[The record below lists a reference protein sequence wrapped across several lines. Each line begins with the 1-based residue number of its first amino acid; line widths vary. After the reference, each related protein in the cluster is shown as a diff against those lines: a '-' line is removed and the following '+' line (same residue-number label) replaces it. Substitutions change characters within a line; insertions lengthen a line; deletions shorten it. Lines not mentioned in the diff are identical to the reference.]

1 MHAWLSP
8 NYNKCIYEYFSPHF
22 FFPAVA
28 VIRASELWAAMEPE
42 LLVTVR
48 TVVEPTSE
56 TEKEQHEEEEDRD
69 VEEEKPA
76 EDDRETAVMI
86 AQLLRISKY
95 R

>member
-1 MHAWLSP
+1 MSGCHRITIDVYM
-8 NYNKCIYEYFSPHF
+8 NIYIYYFFS
-22 FFPAVA
+22 AVA

-48 TVVEPTSE
+48 TAMEPTSE
-56 TEKEQHEEEEDRD
+56 TEKGQHEEEEDRD
-69 VEEEKPA
+69 VEEDKPA

-86 AQLLRISKY
+86 AQLLRINKY